1 MAISTAAAIIGG
13 SVATVL
19 LGASS
24 AKKSAKAQ
32 AKGQEAGIA
41 EQQRQ
46 FDITQEQAA
55 PFREAGL
62 RALEKQ
68 EVLLG
73 LRGAEAQQ
81 QGFNVL
87 AESPGQRFLQDR
99 ARRNLERSA
108 TARGGRLGGN
118 VLSALTEQGVGFA
131 QQDLQNEIARLGQVA
146 GQGRAVTQTLGQ
158 QRGSTATKIQQGLNL
173 AGQSRASGI
182 AGVNEAI
189 QSGISGVTTG
199 LATQGFFDTQ
209 PSAVLPA
216 SNIDPFARTA

>member
-1 MAISTAAAIIGG
+1 MAISTGAAIIGG
-13 SVATVL
+13 SIASGL
-19 LGASS
+19 LGA
-24 AKKSAKAQ
+24 KSAKDAGKEG
-32 AKGQEAGIA
+32 AKGQELGIA
-41 EQQRQ
+41 EQRRQ

-108 TARGGRLGGN
+108 AAKGGRLGGN

-158 QRGSTATKIQQGLNL
+158 QRGSTATNIQQGLNL

-199 LATQGFFDTQ
+199 LATEGFFNTQ
-209 PSAVLPA
+209 PSGVLPA

>member
-1 MAISTAAAIIGG
+1 MSWGLVAVAGATLVSTVVGKN
-13 SVATVL
+13 
-19 LGASS
+19 S
-24 AKKSAKAQ
+24 AKRASEAQ
-32 AKGQEAGIA
+32 AKGAEAGVE
-41 EQQRQ
+41 EQRRE

-62 RALEKQ
+62 RALERQ

-73 LRGAEAQQ
+73 LRGAKAQQ

-87 AESPGQRFLQDR
+87 AESSGQRFLQDR

-108 TARGGRLGGN
+108 AARGGRLGGN
-118 VLSALTEQGVGFA
+118 VLSALNEQGVGFA

-158 QRGSTATKIQQGLNL
+158 QRGATATNIQQGLL
-173 AGQSRASGI
+173 SSGQARSTGI
-182 AGVNEAI
+182 QQQNQAV
-189 QSGISGVTTG
+189 QSGVQNLFTG
-199 LATQGFFDTQ
+199 LGQGGAFSSQGQT
-209 PSAVLPA
+209 LPA